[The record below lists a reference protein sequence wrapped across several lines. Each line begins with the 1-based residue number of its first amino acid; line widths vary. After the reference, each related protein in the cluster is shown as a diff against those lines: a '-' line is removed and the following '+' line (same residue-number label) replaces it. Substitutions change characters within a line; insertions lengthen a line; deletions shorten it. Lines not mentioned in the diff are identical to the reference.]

1 MSFETFQPIIIIIS
15 AIALFV
21 YGLQSFGK
29 EIEQIG
35 ADRLKRWIA
44 RVTKLPLGGF
54 FLGALVTAV
63 IQSSTMVSSLTV
75 TFVDT
80 AVIGFR
86 SSLQILLGANIGT
99 TSTAWIVTFQSD
111 MFGPL
116 FIVLGTLI
124 SMIPTRISTAGKA
137 IFYFG
142 FIFFSLGLI
151 SQAVEPLKE
160 APYVQELLLQATH
173 PFLGVL
179 CGIVITMVV
188 QSSSVV
194 IGLCIVLVSQHIM
207 PVEAAVP
214 IVIGANVG
222 TTSTAFIVS
231 MKMSSMSKLSAL
243 ANFGFNFVAMLVIF
257 PFIGSFKDLVL
268 SLSGDPT
275 IQIALATTIFS
286 AFTSVLFLCLLT
298 PVYRLLTKHKWYRKA
313 GTAF

>member
-1 MSFETFQPIIIIIS
+1 MSIETFQAVIIIVS
-15 AIALFV
+15 AIALFI
-21 YGLQSFGK
+21 YGLQHFSQELKNLG
-29 EIEQIG
+29 EE
-35 ADRLKRWIA
+35 RLQRWIGK
-44 RVTKLPLGGF
+44 VTALPLGGF
-54 FLGALVTAV
+54 LLGGVFTAV

-80 AVIGFR
+80 AVITFR
-86 SSLQILLGANIGT
+86 TSLQILLGANVGT

-111 MFGPL
+111 MFGPI

-124 SMIPTRISTAGKA
+124 SMIPYRISTAGKA

-142 FIFFSLGLI
+142 FIFFSLSLI

-160 APYVQELLLQATH
+160 APYVKEFLLQASN

-179 CGIVITMVV
+179 CGIMLTVIL

-194 IGLCIVLVSQHIM
+194 IGLCIVLVSQNIM
-207 PVEAAVP
+207 PIDAAVP

-231 MKMSSMSKLSAL
+231 LKMSSMARLSAL
-243 ANFGFNFVAMLVIF
+243 ANFGFNFTAMLLVF
-257 PFIGSFKDLVL
+257 PFIGKFKDLVI
-268 SLSGDPT
+268 SLSNDPA

-286 AFTSVLFLCLLT
+286 VFTSVLFMALLK
-298 PVYRLLTKHKWYRKA
+298 PVHDLLIRHKWYKEA
-313 GTAF
+313 